1 MHHLD
6 IHLYFVHFVYLYPHL
21 LFLVY
26 VYNTNYIIIAL
37 YHGNSIEVNIMKR
50 KIKQWW
56 STIPPI
62 STKRKIIS
70 HLKSLSIKK
79 TLPYDVENLGRYI
92 WICEYSLLKVTIID
106 HSRKSDDRI
115 RQKKENFW
123 IKIDDLITKWKQWE
137 KVTPICFGLLQSYLT
152 KNVTRYF

>member
-1 MHHLD
+1 MPTLQCILEEAYQYLHNRLWMHHLD
-6 IHLYFVHFVYLYPHL
+6 IHLYFVHFLYLYPHL

-26 VYNTNYIIIAL
+26 IYNKNYIIIAL

-50 KIKQWW
+50 KNKQWW

-79 TLPYDVENLGRYI
+79 TLPYDVDNLGRYI
-92 WICEYSLLKVTIID
+92 WICGGAKPID
-106 HSRKSDDRI
+106 GISHLRFLNMWPLTAKQVNTNDKTKLHTFTYRI
-115 RQKKENFW
+115 
-123 IKIDDLITKWKQWE
+123 
-137 KVTPICFGLLQSYLT
+137 
-152 KNVTRYF
+152 

>member
-6 IHLYFVHFVYLYPHL
+6 IHLYVAHFVYVYIRL

-26 VYNTNYIIIAL
+26 NYNKNYIIIAL
-37 YHGNSIEVNIMKR
+37 CHGHSIEVNIMKR
-50 KIKQWW
+50 KIKQWL

-79 TLPYDVENLGRYI
+79 TLPYDVENIGRYI
-92 WICEYSLLKVTIID
+92 WICGGVNQINWISHLRSLNMWPLTAKQVNTND
-106 HSRKSDDRI
+106 KTKLHTFTYRI
-115 RQKKENFW
+115 
-123 IKIDDLITKWKQWE
+123 
-137 KVTPICFGLLQSYLT
+137 
-152 KNVTRYF
+152 